1 MFKSGANIESQKHLW
16 KVSVTCWCCNAR
28 PVTLVLNKQV
38 ALGVKN
44 LPADARDAGRSLG
57 WEDSLEKEMATH
69 SSILAWKIPWA
80 EEPGGLQSTGSQ
92 ESDTT

>member
-16 KVSVTCWCCNAR
+16 KVSVTCWCCNAE

-69 SSILAWKIPWA
+69 SSILAWKTPWA
-80 EEPGGLQSTGSQ
+80 EEPTGYRPWGRR
-92 ESDTT
+92 